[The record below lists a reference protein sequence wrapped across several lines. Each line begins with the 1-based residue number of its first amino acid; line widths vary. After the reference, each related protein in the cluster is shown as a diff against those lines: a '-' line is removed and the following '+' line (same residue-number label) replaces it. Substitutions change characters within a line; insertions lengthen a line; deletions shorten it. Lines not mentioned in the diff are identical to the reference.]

1 MQYLKYF
8 LVPLFLLIVSCSFEG
23 RTLVTIN
30 GEDYSVADFRDRF
43 QFVPTDDSAKRSEKF
58 DEFVNQ
64 MLVIEE
70 AKNLG
75 YEDDPV
81 VRAAFETNR
90 RDVIWRTYY
99 NNVIKKRVKVRDSEV
114 RDIYDKV
121 VEQYHLAQIVV
132 AEESLANHLSRE
144 LKKGASFEEL
154 MVFSLDTLSENG
166 DIGTFSVISIPPEIM
181 DELQMVKEGGVTEPV
196 RFGEYYLIFKV
207 VEHSIAEQPKYE
219 DIKENIR
226 QNLSQERAREEA
238 EKYYNKVRERAR
250 VEYNPEGLEI
260 LIKPES
266 LITDEDL
273 NTWVVKKYDTS
284 YVYVRTVINAVQ
296 YMRSGTMI
304 DPQLLIDKELLPDLV
319 YDEAIKNYHDKRPA
333 TKRQLDKTYSSLLY
347 QKYYS
352 DEVVERAVVD
362 SVEVAEYYN
371 THRDEF
377 KDKSLSE
384 AFSLAKAHVREAKID
399 GLRSSLFKMLRE
411 KYKPEVNEKVLAQLL
426 KEEK

>member
-1 MQYLKYF
+1 MKHLKF
-8 LVPLFLLIVSCSFEG
+8 FSVFLFLFIISCSFESK
-23 RTLVTIN
+23 TLVTIN
-30 GEDYSVADFRDRF
+30 ERDYSVADFQTRY
-43 QFVPTDDSAKRSEKF
+43 QFAPTDDSVRKSEKF
-58 DEFVNQ
+58 DDFVNQ

-70 AKNLG
+70 ARNAG

-81 VRAAFETNR
+81 VRAAFESNR
-90 RDVIWRTYY
+90 RDVIWQTYY
-99 NNVIKKRVKVRDSEV
+99 NDVILKRAKVRDSEV
-114 RDIYDKV
+114 RKLYEKV

-132 AEESLANHLSRE
+132 AEESLAMHLSAE

-154 MVFSLDTLSENG
+154 LVFSLDTLSENG
-166 DIGTFSVISIPPEIM
+166 DIGTFSVISIPPEILAVL
-181 DELQMVKEGGVTEPV
+181 EKVKEGGVTEPV
-196 RFGEYYLIFKV
+196 KFGEYFLIFRV
-207 VEHSIAEQPKYE
+207 VEHSIAEEPKYE

-238 EKYYNKVRERAR
+238 EKYYSEIRERAR

-260 LIKPES
+260 LAKPES
-266 LITDEDL
+266 LVTDEDL

-284 YVYVRTVINAVQ
+284 YVYVRTVIDAVQ
-296 YMRSGTMI
+296 YMRSSTQF
-304 DPQLLIDKELLPDLV
+304 DPEFLINRELLPDLV
-319 YDEAIKNYHDKRPA
+319 YDEAIRNYHDKKSA
-333 TKRQLDKTYSSLLY
+333 TKRQLEKTYSSLLY

-362 SVEVAEYYN
+362 SAEVLEYFK

-377 KDKSLSE
+377 KDKNLSE
-384 AFSLAKAHVREAKID
+384 AFSLVEARVREVKID
-399 GLRSSLFKMLRE
+399 NLRNSLFNMLRE

>member
-1 MQYLKYF
+1 MQHLKF
-8 LVPLFLLIVSCSFEG
+8 FSVFLFLFIISCSFESK
-23 RTLVTIN
+23 TLVTIN
-30 GEDYSVADFRDRF
+30 EKDYSVADFQTRY
-43 QFVPTDDSAKRSEKF
+43 QFAPTDDSVSRGEKF
-58 DEFVNQ
+58 DDFVNQ

-70 AKNLG
+70 ARNAG

-81 VRAAFETNR
+81 VRAAFESNR
-90 RDVIWRTYY
+90 RDVIWQTYY
-99 NNVIKKRVKVRDSEV
+99 NDVILKRAKVRDSEV
-114 RDIYDKV
+114 RKLYEQV

-132 AEESLANHLSRE
+132 AEESLAMHLSAE

-166 DIGTFSVISIPPEIM
+166 DIGTFSVISIPPEILTVL
-181 DELQMVKEGGVTEPV
+181 EKVKEGGVTEPV
-196 RFGEYYLIFKV
+196 KFGEYYLIFKV
-207 VEHSIAEQPKYE
+207 VEHSIAEEPKYE

-238 EKYYNKVRERAR
+238 EKYYGEIRGKAR

-260 LIKPES
+260 LTKPES
-266 LITDEDL
+266 LVTDEDL

-284 YVYVRTVINAVQ
+284 YVYVRTVIDAVQ
-296 YMRSGTMI
+296 YMRSSTQF
-304 DPQLLIDKELLPDLV
+304 DPEFLINRELLPDLV
-319 YDEAIKNYHDKRPA
+319 YDEAIRNYHDKKPA
-333 TKRQLDKTYSSLLY
+333 TKRQLEKTYSSLLY

-362 SVEVAEYYN
+362 SAEVVEYFN

-377 KDKSLSE
+377 KDKNLNE
-384 AFSLAKAHVREAKID
+384 AFSLVEARVREIKID
-399 GLRSSLFKMLRE
+399 SLRKSLFEMLRE